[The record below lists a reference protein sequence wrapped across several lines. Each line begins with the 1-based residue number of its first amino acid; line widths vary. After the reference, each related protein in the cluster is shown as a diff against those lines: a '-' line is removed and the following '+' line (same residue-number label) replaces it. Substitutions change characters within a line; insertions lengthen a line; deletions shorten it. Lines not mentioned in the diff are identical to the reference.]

1 MNDKALREVIGEAST
16 YPASNSPPRKDFV
29 PLSSKNG
36 YEFPYQKND
45 AVWPPSD
52 RPLDGQVALP
62 WPLQLVP
69 IDLADSYV
77 YLLAALKKIQSA
89 AQQNKALTLAQK
101 DALRDIFRMGK
112 QAKKMIKQMGMVFE
126 PVMNMAV
133 PSKKIDHPEYT
144 SHQQVQAIF

>member
-1 MNDKALREVIGEAST
+1 MNDLDLQELIGEAAT
-16 YPASNSPPRKDFV
+16 YPASNAPARKDFV

-45 AVWPPSD
+45 AVWPPVE

-77 YLLAALKKIQSA
+77 YLVAALKKIQTA
-89 AQQNKALTLAQK
+89 AQQNPALTVNQK
-101 DALRDIFRMGK
+101 EALRDIFRLGK
-112 QAKKMIKQMGMVFE
+112 QAKKMIKQMGLVFE
-126 PVMNMAV
+126 PVLSMATQ
-133 PSKKIDHPEYT
+133 PKDIAHPEYR
-144 SHQQVQAIF
+144 SVKPVQAIF